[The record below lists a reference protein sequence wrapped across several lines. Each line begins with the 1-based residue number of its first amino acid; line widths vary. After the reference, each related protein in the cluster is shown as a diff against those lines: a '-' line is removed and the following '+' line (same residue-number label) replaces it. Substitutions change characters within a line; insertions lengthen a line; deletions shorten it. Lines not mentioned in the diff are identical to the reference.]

1 MALAGRISGPQAGKE
16 NKMNPQNEELE
27 RNGRERRNGGSGL
40 AGFLLG
46 GLLGAGAML
55 FLAPQPGKKTRE
67 ELRDGAFQLRD
78 RTSGVVKE
86 KVAQVKTR
94 AQQVTEGAREKVV
107 GLRDQSREV
116 IAEQLD
122 RVSTAA
128 EAGKKAIKGS

>member
-1 MALAGRISGPQAGKE
+1 MNTREEESGRVKNAEPVKRG
-16 NKMNPQNEELE
+16 N
-27 RNGRERRNGGSGL
+27 GSGL

-78 RTSGVVKE
+78 RTTANVKE
-86 KVAQVKTR
+86 KAAQFKTK
-94 AQQVTEGAREKVV
+94 AQQVTEEAREKVV
-107 GLRDQSREV
+107 GLRDQSKEV

>member
-1 MALAGRISGPQAGKE
+1 
-16 NKMNPQNEELE
+16 MNPQNEELE
-27 RNGRERRNGGSGL
+27 RNGREHRNGGSGL

-55 FLAPQPGKKTRE
+55 FLAPQSGRQTRE
-67 ELRDGAFQLRD
+67 ELREGTTQLRD
-78 RTSGVVKE
+78 RTSGLVKE
-86 KVAQVKTR
+86 KAAQLKTR
-94 AQQVTEGAREKVV
+94 AQQVTEEAREKVT
-107 GLRDQSREV
+107 GLRDQSKEV